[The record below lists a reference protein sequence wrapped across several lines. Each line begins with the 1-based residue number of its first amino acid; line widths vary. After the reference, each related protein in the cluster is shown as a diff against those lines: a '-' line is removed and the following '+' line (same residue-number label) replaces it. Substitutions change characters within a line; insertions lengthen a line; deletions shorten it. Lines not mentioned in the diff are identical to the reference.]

1 MHRLR
6 PAVHKNVL
14 LIVSGLLWT
23 GVGILLNFLASRWL
37 SDYGIWTDIEIILV
51 GIVAA
56 LVIAVFGFSKIAE
69 KNINRILGY
78 KKKVCLF
85 AFQEWKS
92 YILIAFMMTMGIY
105 MRTTGLIPKFLLAP
119 MYIGIGLALFLTSF
133 LYYQS
138 FTKEPV
144 G

>member
-14 LIVSGLLWT
+14 LLVSGLLWT

-92 YILIAFMMTMGIY
+92 YVLIAVMMSMGIF
-105 MRTTGLIPKFLLAP
+105 MRSSGFIPRYLLAP
-119 MYIGIGLALFLTSF
+119 MYIAIGTALFFASF
-133 LYYQS
+133 KYYQK
-138 FTKEPV
+138 FLKLV
-144 G
+144 F